1 MIFFAQAA
9 ANQADLVAKEATL
22 AGATDVRIT
31 NAGVQFS
38 ASLEAGYRFCLTSR
52 VASRLLQAL
61 AFDDDIQSADELYD
75 SALDMAW
82 ENYLTPEKTFQITQT
97 VQACNWLQNGHF
109 AALRVKDAIVD
120 RIREKFDDNR
130 PNVDTENPDITFH
143 LHIKGNK
150 VIIYADFS
158 GEALFMR
165 GYRSESIEANLKEH
179 LAAAILY
186 RSEWYRS
193 YENTGTF
200 GTLMDPF
207 CGSGT
212 IAIEAAL
219 MAKAIAPGLNRKRP
233 YAFSRLPS
241 FDEELYNKVLDE
253 LKAKAEERSEEEI
266 SIYASDISRQN
277 VEIAKACALKAG
289 VYDDIHF
296 AVKDFTTFTADDVPT
311 ERGFIVT
318 DPPYGI
324 RMREFA
330 ETKLYSQIGLICQEY
345 FKGWKIS
352 ILTGD
357 SELLSYID
365 MKPERT
371 NSLYNG
377 AIPCQLAHYTV
388 FTDEEKNELIEKA
401 RKKREERLS
410 TPLSK
415 GAEMAYNR
423 LKKNLATLKAD
434 MEKQGVTSYRIYDAD
449 MIEYSAAI
457 DMYEGKWINLQEYA
471 PPATIP
477 AEDAER
483 RLNELVLAT
492 ERATGID
499 LENIFIKQRKEQKGK
514 DQYKKLASS
523 NKFFIANENGLKVL
537 VNFTDYLDT
546 GIFLDHRP
554 IRKFIQ
560 ENAEGKRFL
569 NLFCY
574 TGTASLNAVKGGAL
588 STTNVDSSATYL
600 DWAMEN
606 FKINGYSTDI
616 GNFFYRSDAISWL
629 WDTFDRYDL
638 IFCDPPTF
646 SNSKGRD
653 SFDVQRDQVRLIDA
667 CMMHLEKGGMLI
679 FSNNFRRFELS
690 DEILNKYSVE
700 DISESTIGEDFE
712 RDMKIHKCY
721 IIKHKV
727 KIELPVK
734 RTIKIKGEEKSEA
747 K

>member
-1 MIFFAQAA
+1 MIYFAQAA

-22 AGATDVRIT
+22 AGADEVRVT
-31 NAGVQFS
+31 PSGVQFS
-38 ASLEAGYRFCLTSR
+38 GSLETGYRFCLTSR
-52 VASRLLQAL
+52 ISSRLLQAL
-61 AFDDDIQSADELYD
+61 CFDDDIHSADELYE

-82 ENYLTPEKTFQITQT
+82 ENYLDPTKTFQITQT

-109 AALRVKDAIVD
+109 AALRVKDALVD
-120 RIREKFDDNR
+120 RIREKFSDER

-143 LHIKGNK
+143 LHIKGNRA
-150 VIIYADFS
+150 IIYVDFS
-158 GEALFMR
+158 GEGLFMR
-165 GYRSESIEANLKEH
+165 GYRSESLEANLKEH
-179 LAAAILY
+179 LAAAVLY
-186 RSEWYRS
+186 RSEWYRDF
-193 YENTGTF
+193 ENSGIPGIF
-200 GTLMDPF
+200 MDPF

-212 IAIEAAL
+212 LPVEAAL
-219 MAKAIAPGLNRKRP
+219 MARDIAPGLIRKKG
-233 YAFSRLPS
+233 YAFQKLPS
-241 FDEELYNKVLDE
+241 FDEALFSSVVDS
-253 LKAKAEERSEEEI
+253 LKAKAEAAREREI
-266 SIYASDISRQN
+266 NIYANDISRAA
-277 VEIAKACALKAG
+277 VESAKACALKAG
-289 VYDDIHF
+289 VYDDITF
-296 AVKDFTTFTADDVPT
+296 TIKDFTAFTEDDVP
-311 ERGFIVT
+311 EGRGFIVT

-324 RMREFA
+324 RMKEFS
-330 ETKLYSQIGLICQEY
+330 ETKLYSAIGEICQNF

-377 AIPCQLAHYTV
+377 GILCQLAHYTV
-388 FTDEEKNELIEKA
+388 FTDEEKNELIERA
-401 RKKREERLS
+401 RKKREERLA
-410 TPLSK
+410 TPLSE
-415 GAEMAYNR
+415 GAQMAYNR
-423 LKKNLATLKAD
+423 LKKNLDALKPE
-434 MEKQGVTSYRIYDAD
+434 MEKQGVTCYRIYDAD
-449 MIEYSAAI
+449 MPEYSAAI

-471 PPATIP
+471 PPATIEKE
-477 AEDAER
+477 AAER

-514 DQYKKLASS
+514 DQYRKLASS
-523 NKFFIANENGLKVL
+523 NKFYIANENGLRVL

-554 IRKFIQ
+554 VRKFIQ

-588 STTNVDSSATYL
+588 STTNVDASATYL

-606 FKINGYSTDI
+606 FKVNGYSTDM
-616 GNFFYRSDAISWL
+616 GNFFYKSDATNWL
-629 WDTFDRYDL
+629 WDTFDRFDM

-653 SFDVQRDQVRLIDA
+653 TFDVQRDHVRLIDA
-667 CMMHLEKGGMLI
+667 CMMHLEKNGMLI
-679 FSNNFRRFELS
+679 FSNNFRRFQL
-690 DEILNKYSVE
+690 DDYIRDKYSVE

-712 RDMKIHKCY
+712 RDMKIHKCF

-727 KIELPVK
+727 KVEIPVK
-734 RTIKIKGEEKSEA
+734 RTIKIKEETN
-747 K
+747 